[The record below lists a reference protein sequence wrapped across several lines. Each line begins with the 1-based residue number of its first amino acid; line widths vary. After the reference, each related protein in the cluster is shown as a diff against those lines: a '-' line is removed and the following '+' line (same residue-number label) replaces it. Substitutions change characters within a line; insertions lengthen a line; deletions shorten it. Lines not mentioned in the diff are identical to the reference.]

1 MRMEMSRSPSQ
12 NVLDEMSF
20 VLSSRQR
27 EKVLAS
33 LIPGP
38 KTPVQVA
45 RQTGLRLPHVSR
57 TLGQLLRSELVR
69 SSGTE
74 RRGKLY
80 LPTTLGVAVFTELMD
95 ARGDRLVAPLVRGS
109 HFKNYHHWVAR
120 SFGRKAA
127 DDLLFDLGLDPSGL
141 DGDGWY
147 PLRTAI
153 ECLDLI
159 ESRFGDGTYETI
171 RTMLR
176 EEVAN
181 FSSLR
186 RLIRRLLPLPIIIE
200 LSPNAY
206 NREFNHGRL
215 EVDIQGQRAIM
226 KNYDWMSSP
235 ARCAAWFGTYEGS
248 LMLLGVDGNVSKVAC
263 ILRGDPYCG
272 YTIDWS
278 SARAPGFVPNG
289 T

>member
-1 MRMEMSRSPSQ
+1 MPMQTSRTPSQ
-12 NVLDEMSF
+12 NVLDEVSF

-45 RQTGLRLPHVSR
+45 RHTGLRLPHVSR
-57 TLGQLLRSELVR
+57 TLRQLLRSDLVR
-69 SSGTE
+69 SSGNE

-80 LPTTLGVAVFTELMD
+80 LPTSLGVAVFTELMD

-109 HFKNYHHWVAR
+109 HFKMYHHWLSKR
-120 SFGRKAA
+120 FGRQAA
-127 DDLLFDLGLDPSGL
+127 DGLLFDLGLDPSTL

-147 PLRTAI
+147 PLRTAM

-176 EEVAN
+176 EEIASL
-181 FSSLR
+181 SSTR
-186 RLIRRLLPLPIIIE
+186 RLLRRLLPVPIIIE

-215 EVDIQGQRAIM
+215 EVEIQGQRALM
-226 KNYDWMSSP
+226 KNFDWMSSP
-235 ARCAAWFGTYEGS
+235 ARCAAWLGSYEGS
-248 LMLLGVDGNVSKVAC
+248 MAMLGVEGKVRKVAC
-263 ILRGDPYCG
+263 VLRGDTYCG
-272 YTIDWS
+272 YTVDW
-278 SARAPGFVPNG
+278 
-289 T
+289 

>member
-1 MRMEMSRSPSQ
+1 MQATTIRPQ
-12 NVLDEMSF
+12 TVLDELSF
-20 VLSSRQR
+20 VLASRQR
-27 EKVLAS
+27 EKVLAA

-57 TLGQLLRSELVR
+57 TLQQLLRSELVR
-69 SSGTE
+69 SSGNE

-80 LPTTLGVAVFTELMD
+80 LPTNLGVAVFTELMD

-109 HFKNYHHWVAR
+109 HFRNYHHWI
-120 SFGRKAA
+120 SKTFGRKAA
-127 DDLLFDLGLDPSGL
+127 DELLIDIGLDPSNL

-159 ESRFGDGTYETI
+159 ESRFGDGSYETI

-176 EEVAN
+176 DEVAN
-181 FSSLR
+181 FPSLR
-186 RLIRRLLPLPIIIE
+186 RLILRMLPVPIIIE

-215 EVDIQGQRAIM
+215 EVEVQGNRALM

-235 ARCAAWFGTYEGS
+235 ARCAAWLGTYEGS
-248 LMLLGVDGNVSKVAC
+248 MAMIGVDGKVTKVAC
-263 ILRGDPYCG
+263 ILRGDKYCG
-272 YTIDWS
+272 YALDW
-278 SARAPGFVPNG
+278 
-289 T
+289 